1 MLVLK
6 RLLECLFLP
15 PLGPLLLIA
24 LGLLLLG
31 RRPRLGRGLAW
42 SGVLLSFVLMLPIAV
57 DGLLAPLE
65 SGVAPLDAQ
74 QIAQAQA
81 QGIGAVVILG
91 GGLRTV
97 APEYGRPTLNRI
109 TLERVRYGAHVARLS
124 GLPILVSGGVAGGA
138 YPEAL
143 AMAESL
149 SEDFGMPPRWVEDAS
164 ENTELNAT
172 YSSALLKKAG
182 IDRIV
187 LVTHAAH
194 MRRARAYFEAQGMH
208 VLPAPTA
215 FFSPLSTS
223 EHVTSWLPSANT
235 AYTSW
240 YALHESAGLLQQ
252 RLLK

>member
-15 PLGPLLLIA
+15 PFGPLLLIA
-24 LGLLLLG
+24 VGLLLLK
-31 RRPRLGRGLAW
+31 RRPRLGRGMAW
-42 SGVLLSFVLMLPIAV
+42 SGVLLSLVLMLPITV

-65 SGVAPLDAQ
+65 AAPPLAPR
-74 QIAQAQA
+74 QIEQAAA
-81 QGIGAVVILG
+81 QGAGAVVILG
-91 GGLRTV
+91 GGLRPV

-124 GLPILVSGGVAGGA
+124 GLPILVSGGVVGIG
-138 YPEAL
+138 YPEAR

-149 SEDFGMPPRWVEDAS
+149 TEDFGLPPRWIEDAS
-164 ENTELNAT
+164 ENTRQNAEH
-172 YSSALLKKAG
+172 SAAILKKTG

-194 MRRARAYFEAQGMH
+194 MRRAQAYFEAQGMH

-215 FFSPLSTS
+215 FFAPL
-223 EHVTSWLPSANT
+223 VDPGNFASWLPSANT
-235 AYTSW
+235 AYTGW

-252 RLLK
+252 RWMK